1 MWFYTLIVILLIA
14 LVWITRVREEFID
27 MPDIPDMDLSKIPDP
42 QELMKKVRA
51 LLDKYDKPEVWNH
64 ATQVMDKDPGQLAR
78 MNLGI
83 SNQ

>member
-1 MWFYTLIVILLIA
+1 MWFYAMIVILLIA
-14 LVWITRVREEFID
+14 LVWLTRVREDFID

-42 QELMKKVRA
+42 QDLMKKVRA

-83 SNQ
+83 SN

>member
-1 MWFYTLIVILLIA
+1 MWFYTMIVILLIA
-14 LVWITRVREEFID
+14 LVWLTRVREGFID